1 MANIKIS
8 ELTELTVPADADEI
22 AIVDKDVAT
31 TKKITRGN
39 LYSDATSSAKGLA
52 TATQITKLDGIE
64 AGATADQTGAEIKT
78 AYEAEANAY
87 TDTKDTKLAGI
98 EAAADVTDEANVT
111 AALPVVDGTSLIKG
125 SVDST
130 KQARFEVDGLTTSTT
145 RALTIQDKDI
155 TIADNADVVLRVEKA
170 TFNANTIL
178 KADSDNTPAAL
189 TVGEQTLLGRIT
201 AGVITALTPTQIR
214 TLVNVADGADVTG
227 DNAPQA
233 HEHVSTEITVSTINT
248 PTYNDIQDWVNNTQS
263 AGRMSGGATTAHTDS
278 ITGVTVGGIGSGEL
292 KVAGDQ
298 TACYIVAEPL
308 LVEES
313 TNNDGY
319 YTIASGVAYSGGT
332 TTIPVE
338 EAVGAVADGI
348 IYNGTVDVAD
358 GTGFIKQTDSDIGET
373 VSFDIHADTNIIL
386 TDVTT
391 NYLYVDYN
399 AGTPDIKVTTDR
411 DSIEHNRQFTLSMV
425 YRNGAR
431 VWACSCGVYLPNFLI
446 GNHER
451 LLIAR
456 GYERG
461 SGGEIS
467 EYGTRN
473 IQSTSGV
480 FFRGATR
487 VDTTAKTSVD
497 DKITTVYYDGSGWVW
512 TENETQVDNTYYNNI
527 ATGLVELGISKYAV
541 HWICIDYL
549 SNLYVVY
556 GRGSYSLA
564 EAQLAGVP
572 SLMPVVANEFGI
584 VAAKVIIQKTAASFA
599 ELISAYTQLI
609 PTATPAVHNNLS
621 GLNDGDYKHLTAAA
635 HTIATQAAT
644 NAIDGYATSSHIQ
657 AIEAN
662 TAKTTNATH
671 TGDVTGSGALTIG
684 AGKVTEAM
692 QVLADNTTQ
701 DFSTTKHGYVPKGTN
716 TGKYL
721 KDDGTWDAPAGAG
734 DALTTDPLSQFAATT
749 SAQLAGVI
757 SNETGSGALVF
768 GTSPALTTPTGIVAS
783 DLSDF
788 DTEVANNS
796 AVTANT
802 AKDTNATHTGEVTGS
817 GALSIDKT
825 AISNQ
830 SVVTA
835 LGSDYVMIGD
845 TSDTGNIKKALISDF
860 ASAGGDMA
868 AATYDP
874 ATIAEQ
880 LVGLTATQ
888 TLTNKTLTQPTLT
901 LNQSATPT
909 PTGEG
914 DIQWDTDGNNFAVG
928 DGAGTK
934 IFSDDAIVEARANH
948 TGTQVA
954 STISDFDTE
963 VANNSAVSANTSKV
977 TNATHT
983 GDVTGSTALTIA
995 TDAVDIAMLSASGT
1009 ADGTTYLRGDNTW
1022 STPSGSGDVSKVGTP
1037 VDNQVGVWTGDGTI
1051 EGTSGLTYSGT
1062 ALDLTGNLIL
1072 SGTVDGIDI
1081 ATDVAAN
1088 TAKATNVTT
1097 NLSEGTST
1105 TTTVDVNSSDGTN
1118 ATLVAASTT
1127 RAGVLTKAKFD
1138 DITNNT
1144 AKTGVTTEI
1153 SSIVE
1158 DATPQLGGTLEI
1170 NEKAI
1175 LIDAALSSDHTWTG
1189 PTQLITAGENLA
1201 QFETAYLKSDG
1212 KYWLIDADVEA
1223 TAKGKIVMA
1232 TAAISADATGI
1243 VLLPGEFSFI
1253 RDDSTTEWTVTA
1265 AGDTMFLG
1273 LTAGELTNDISGYTT
1288 GDIGRV
1294 SGYMETA
1301 TILNFNV
1308 DKTWIKI

>member
-1 MANIKIS
+1 MVVLADITDLETVKIS
-8 ELTELTVPADADEI
+8 ALTETTTPGDSDVSPTVQSGQTKGI
-22 AIVDKDVAT
+22 ANS
-31 TKKITRGN
+31 N
-39 LYSDATSSAKGLA
+39 LLPDATSSTKGLA

-64 AGATADQTGAEIKT
+64 AGSTADQTGAEIKA
-78 AYEAEANAY
+78 AYELETSAY

-248 PTYNDIQDWVNNTQS
+248 PTYNDIQDWINNTQS
-263 AGRMSGGATTAHTDS
+263 AGRMSGGATTAHIDS
-278 ITGVTVGGIGSGEL
+278 ITGVTVGGIGSGEF

-298 TACYIVAEPL
+298 TACYIIAEPL

-348 IYNGTVDVAD
+348 IYNGTVDVSD

-399 AGTPDIKVTTDR
+399 SGAPDIKVTTDR
-411 DSIEHNRQFTLSMV
+411 DSIENNRQFTLSMV

-446 GNHER
+446 GNHKR

-480 FFRGATR
+480 FFRGATK

-497 DKITTVYYDGSGWVW
+497 DKITTVYYDGSDWVW

-527 ATGLVELGISKYAV
+527 ATGLVELGVSKYAV

-584 VAAKVIIQKTAASFA
+584 VAAKVIIQKTTASFA

-621 GLNDGDYKHLTAAA
+621 GLNNGDYKHLTEAA

-671 TGDVTGSGALTIG
+671 TG
-684 AGKVTEAM
+684 
-692 QVLADNTTQ
+692 
-701 DFSTTKHGYVPKGTN
+701 
-716 TGKYL
+716 
-721 KDDGTWDAPAGAG
+721 
-734 DALTTDPLSQFAATT
+734 
-749 SAQLAGVI
+749 
-757 SNETGSGALVF
+757 
-768 GTSPALTTPTGIVAS
+768 
-783 DLSDF
+783 
-788 DTEVANNS
+788 
-796 AVTANT
+796 
-802 AKDTNATHTGEVTGS
+802 EVTGS
-817 GALSIDKT
+817 GALAIDKT

-835 LGSDYVMIGD
+835 LGSDYVLIGD
-845 TSDTGNIKKALISDF
+845 TSDAGEIKRSLISDF
-860 ASAGGDMA
+860 ASVGGDMA

-934 IFSDDAIVEARANH
+934 IFSDDSVVEARANH
-948 TGTQVA
+948 TGTQAA

-963 VANNSAVSANTSKV
+963 VANNSAVTANTSKV

-983 GDVTGSTALTIA
+983 GDVTGATELTIA

-1009 ADGTTYLRGDNTW
+1009 ADGSTYLRGDNTW

-1062 ALDLTGNLIL
+1062 ALDLTGNITLT
-1072 SGTVDGIDI
+1072 GTVDGIDI

-1088 TAKATNVTT
+1088 TSKVTNATHTGEVTGSSALTITADAVTYDKMQDVTVTDRILGRQTAGAGTVEEIICTAAGRAILDDADAAAQRTTLNVDVAGTDNSTDVTLNASATTGGMSLTAQEISNRAATNALTGYATAEHITAIEANTAKDTNVTT
-1097 NLSEGTST
+1097 NLAEGTST

-1138 DITNNT
+1138 EIVVNT
-1144 AKTGVTTEI
+1144 AKTGVTGEI
-1153 SSIVE
+1153 SNVVE
-1158 DATPQLGGTLEI
+1158 DTTPQLGGTLEI

-1175 LIDAALSSDHTWTG
+1175 LIDVALSTDHTWTG

-1201 QFETAYLKSDG
+1201 IFETAYLKSDG
-1212 KYWLIDADVEA
+1212 KYWRIDADAEA

-1265 AGDTMFLG
+1265 AGDTMFLSTTVG
-1273 LTAGELTNDISGYTT
+1273 DLTNDISGYTT

-1294 SGYMETA
+1294 AGYMETA